1 MLCTC
6 GLMLHT
12 CHLLFNILYNPYI
25 LQKKLENKKIK
36 MTKGSNSGINKRIY
50 LFTNKHNKITKL
62 IQECYRANILD

>member
-1 MLCTC
+1 
-6 GLMLHT
+6 MLHT
-12 CHLLFNILYNPYI
+12 CHLLFNILYNPYN

-50 LFTNKHNKITKL
+50 LFTNKQNKITKL

>member
-12 CHLLFNILYNPYI
+12 CHLLFNILYNPYN

-50 LFTNKHNKITKL
+50 LFTNKQNKITKL

>member
-1 MLCTC
+1 
-6 GLMLHT
+6 MLHT
-12 CHLLFNILYNPYI
+12 CHLLFNILYNPYN
-25 LQKKLENKKIK
+25 LQKKLENKIK

>member
-1 MLCTC
+1 
-6 GLMLHT
+6 MLHT
-12 CHLLFNILYNPYI
+12 CHLLFNILYNPYN

-50 LFTNKHNKITKL
+50 LFTNKHNKIKL

>member
-1 MLCTC
+1 MLGTC
-6 GLMLHT
+6 GLILHT
-12 CHLLFNILYNPYI
+12 CHLLFNILYNPYN

-50 LFTNKHNKITKL
+50 LFTNKQNKITKL

>member
-1 MLCTC
+1 
-6 GLMLHT
+6 MLHT
-12 CHLLFNILYNPYI
+12 CHLLFNSLYNPYN

-36 MTKGSNSGINKRIY
+36 MTKGRNSGINKRIY